1 MVQFCSTNL
10 VKFPDNWFIK
20 LKQLRKF
27 AGFPMVTRGFMVVSR
42 KDCKGA
48 KTQKEI
54 TIHMRHK
61 IFSTM
66 A

>member
-1 MVQFCSTNL
+1 
-10 VKFPDNWFIK
+10 
-20 LKQLRKF
+20 
-27 AGFPMVTRGFMVVSR
+27 MVTRGFMVVSR

-54 TIHMRHK
+54 TIHMRRK

-66 A
+66 REIIHTKTFKIKFIIKKNTCSGSS